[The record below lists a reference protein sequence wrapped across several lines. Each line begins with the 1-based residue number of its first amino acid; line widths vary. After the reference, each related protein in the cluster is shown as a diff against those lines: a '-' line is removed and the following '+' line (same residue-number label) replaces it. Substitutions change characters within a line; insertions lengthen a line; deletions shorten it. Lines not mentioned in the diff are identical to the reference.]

1 MADRQFKT
9 TEPNEHVSGQIS
21 EVGAKTK
28 ENISDATTTAKAKVE
43 EFGRAAVNKF
53 DEGRVGTADALSS
66 AASSLHD
73 KAANF
78 NAGQKVVDIAHSTA
92 DKMEAT
98 ADYVRK
104 HDMKQ
109 MVADVGT
116 IVKSHP
122 GRSLIVPVAVGFLAG
137 RAFRRD

>member
-1 MADRQFKT
+1 MADRGFT
-9 TEPNEHVSGQIS
+9 ATEHISGHLS
-21 EVGAKTK
+21 EVGAKTN
-28 ENISDATTTAKAKVE
+28 EALSDAATTAKAKVE
-43 EFGRAAVNKF
+43 EFGRAAANKF
-53 DEGRVGTADALSS
+53 DEGRMGTADALSS

-73 KAANF
+73 SAANF
-78 NAGQKVVDIAHSTA
+78 TAGQKVVDIAHSAA

-109 MVADVGT
+109 MFADVKSV
-116 IVKSHP
+116 VKSNP
-122 GRSLIVPVAVGFLAG
+122 GPSLLVAVAVGFLAG